1 MFLLKLI
8 VSAMRWLGSV
18 IVQKLCIAGD
28 TPTKKH
34 GNQKRADVRPGSQQD
49 AEPTKKNEQAGSCY
63 RQLRGR
69 HVLGRCVL
77 RQHGKLGEVM
87 DTAVKKYP
95 PKRIR
100 PIRNSV
106 FMGHF
111 QNADNLPLSRKDR

>member
-1 MFLLKLI
+1 
-8 VSAMRWLGSV
+8 
-18 IVQKLCIAGD
+18 
-28 TPTKKH
+28 
-34 GNQKRADVRPGSQQD
+34 
-49 AEPTKKNEQAGSCY
+49 
-63 RQLRGR
+63 
-69 HVLGRCVL
+69 
-77 RQHGKLGEVM
+77 M